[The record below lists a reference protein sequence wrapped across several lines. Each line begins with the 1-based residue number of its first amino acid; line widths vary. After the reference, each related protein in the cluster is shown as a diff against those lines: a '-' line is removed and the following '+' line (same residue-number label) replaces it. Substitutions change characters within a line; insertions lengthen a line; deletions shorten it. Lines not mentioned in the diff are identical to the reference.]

1 MGMGGRIQGRCRI
14 TWTKT
19 WGQVRVRLERGRQ
32 VVFESRARECGHT
45 TYHASVMLQKHLLI
59 MSTVSLKINPFTHQT
74 SYSIQTIHLQN
85 RPTVSVSTH
94 FQPPMALWVWPIDV
108 EAVQQWTNL
117 NSQSSKE
124 KHIKGCNKCAY
135 MAYCKMFNLPNHT
148 LRIRFWGI
156 SLFSLHC
163 CKEASF
169 IHVSGGQNCLLP
181 TISTMDMAK
190 VGGPLSVVKV
200 CTSMLCVKI
209 GYRKVGGLLLV
220 VNVYAQIWTSQVH
233 SPLL

>member
-1 MGMGGRIQGRCRI
+1 MGGRIQGRCRI

-45 TYHASVMLQKHLLI
+45 TYHASVMLQKHPLI
-59 MSTVSLKINPFTHQT
+59 MNTVSLKINPFTHQT

-124 KHIKGCNKCAY
+124 KHIKGCNNQPAKSY
-135 MAYCKMFNLPNHT
+135 PGNQI
-148 LRIRFWGI
+148 LRHFP
-156 SLFSLHC
+156 LQFS

-209 GYRKVGGLLLV
+209 GYRKVGGLLLGCECLRT
-220 VNVYAQIWTSQVH
+220 NLNIPSP

>member
-1 MGMGGRIQGRCRI
+1 MGIGGRIQGRCRI

-32 VVFESRARECGHT
+32 VVLESRARECGHT
-45 TYHASVMLQKHLLI
+45 TYHASVMLQKHPLI

-85 RPTVSVSTH
+85 RPTVVSTY

-124 KHIKGCNKCAY
+124 KHIKGCNNVLIWHVAKCST
-135 MAYCKMFNLPNHT
+135 CQIIPWDPENQILRHFPFQFT
-148 LRIRFWGI
+148 L
-156 SLFSLHC
+156 L
-163 CKEASF
+163 
-169 IHVSGGQNCLLP
+169 
-181 TISTMDMAK
+181 
-190 VGGPLSVVKV
+190 
-200 CTSMLCVKI
+200 
-209 GYRKVGGLLLV
+209 
-220 VNVYAQIWTSQVH
+220 
-233 SPLL
+233 